1 MIGLNSI
8 DFVDR
13 EQPLARSYEFERH
26 LEDCFVPFYRLFS
39 SFINGVPFSTALFL
53 FFLCHSVRLY
63 LNEHLTDPN
72 YNTRNG

>member
-13 EQPLARSYEFERH
+13 EQPRARSYEFERH

-53 FFLCHSVRLY
+53 FFLYHSVRLY

-72 YNTRNG
+72 YNTRND